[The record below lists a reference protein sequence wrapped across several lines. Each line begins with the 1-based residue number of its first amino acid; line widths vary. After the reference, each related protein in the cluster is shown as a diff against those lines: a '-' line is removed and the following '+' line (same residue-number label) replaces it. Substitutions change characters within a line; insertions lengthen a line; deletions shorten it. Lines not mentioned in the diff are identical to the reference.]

1 MMHSVPTPPL
11 TQTIR
16 QLVDDL
22 DRHRH
27 HIEAALDYAQHSHT
41 FDDVVAMVLQG
52 RLRLWSLPNSVMLT
66 EVITYPRYQTYH
78 MFLGGGDLQEILAMH
93 PQVEQ
98 AAREAGCTKLSVTGR
113 QGWVRALK
121 NHGWTPAHVTCTKEL

>member
-27 HIEAALDYAQHSHT
+27 HIEAAMEYGQNSHT
-41 FDDVVAMVLQG
+41 FDDITAMVLHGQ
-52 RLRLWSLPNSVMLT
+52 LRLWSLPNSVMLT
-66 EVITYPRYQTYH
+66 EIITYPRYKVYH
-78 MFLGGGDLQEILAMH
+78 IFLGGGDLQEILAMH
-93 PQVEQ
+93 PQIEQ
-98 AAREAGCTKLSVTGR
+98 AAREAGCVRLSVTGR
-113 QGWVRALK
+113 HGWAKALK
-121 NHGWTPAHVTCTKEL
+121 PHGWEPVHMTCTKEL